1 MTAYLRDVD
10 NPPQTERLDSAK
22 VGSDGSFSLALDL
35 RKPRM
40 CKLSFWLSD
49 KASGK
54 RRNLTTMMLLL
65 DGCADVSLSGDTV
78 RLFGRNPLVAMRIDG
93 GGETLK
99 GWLDYNRYINK
110 QQTISDSVSYA
121 EAYAY
126 ITNNGDESKYADLA
140 VAKER
145 EATRLDSMVTAW
157 IEGHPSTA
165 AALACWPG
173 VTTSRSPIQRAT
185 WRNGLPR

>member
-1 MTAYLRDVD
+1 MKSLRWTVTPLLLAASLSMTAQRHTLSAKISGLGKNVTAYLRDVD

-78 RLFGRNPLVAMRIDG
+78 RLFGRNPLVAMRMTGAARPSRDG
-93 GGETLK
+93 ST
-99 GWLDYNRYINK
+99 
-110 QQTISDSVSYA
+110 TIAISTNSKPSRTVSLMPRPML
-121 EAYAY
+121 
-126 ITNNGDESKYADLA
+126 ISPTM
-140 VAKER
+140 
-145 EATRLDSMVTAW
+145 ATRANT
-157 IEGHPSTA
+157 
-165 AALACWPG
+165 
-173 VTTSRSPIQRAT
+173 QT
-185 WRNGLPR
+185 WRWPRSVRPRASTPW